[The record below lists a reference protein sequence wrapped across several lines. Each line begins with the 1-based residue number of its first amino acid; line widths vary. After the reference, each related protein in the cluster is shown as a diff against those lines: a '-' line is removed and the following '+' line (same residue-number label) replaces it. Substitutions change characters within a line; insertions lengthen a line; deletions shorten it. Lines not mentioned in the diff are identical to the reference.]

1 MRMRI
6 WRGLTARLNRWCQ
19 RPEAHCPANSFWAG
33 RAMAVSSWSRPSART
48 NRIDDALPLARAWS
62 CMLAIHPAAR
72 SSLDEPYCPRLGRL
86 GGIGKRV
93 GGRRAEDHGV
103 QAFWMGDEVPG
114 RELRAG

>member
-1 MRMRI
+1 
-6 WRGLTARLNRWCQ
+6 
-19 RPEAHCPANSFWAG
+19 
-33 RAMAVSSWSRPSART
+33 MAASSWSSPSAQT
-48 NRIDDALPLARAWS
+48 SLMDGTLPLARACR
-62 CMLAIHPAAR
+62 CMLVIQLAAR